1 MKLAEIKQNIKKL
14 RNLKGFTQ
22 EQMALNI
29 GMKTRNY
36 IDLENDISKDIPIT
50 QLHMIAQTLEM
61 SLASLVGFDEKV
73 LFDNCKAEGTYAAN
87 CVHYT
92 IHETSKLHEKVHQ
105 EKDARIAFLEKQ
117 LQSNNQTH
125 EKQVASLERQLDEK
139 QLIIN
144 KLLGK

>member
-1 MKLAEIKQNIKKL
+1 
-14 RNLKGFTQ
+14 
-22 EQMALNI
+22 
-29 GMKTRNY
+29 
-36 IDLENDISKDIPIT
+36 
-50 QLHMIAQTLEM
+50 MIAQTLEM